1 MLKSLFLAAIRRIRK
16 NVLFSFI
23 NIAGFAIGLAAA
35 LLVALWVIDE
45 LGYDRFHEHS
55 HRMYR
60 IERDMFLD
68 GTQMQ
73 VPITSPPTA
82 PQMAADY
89 PVVEAFARV
98 AREEVR
104 IEDIRHNHNKEML
117 LYADSTFFQ
126 IFGFRLAEGDP
137 QSCLTEPFT
146 VAVSQTAAEAYLGE
160 NAAPG
165 QVLRVSVGG
174 QQRPFRVTAIFED
187 LPHNTHLQGDFIAS
201 FTTLNSLRHEMMMSS
216 WMASFHFSYVLLS
229 EGADPAALEN
239 QLQDMVDTH
248 FGQDIRNLLNIDNPR
263 DFLKI
268 LLVPVTDIHLHGNRA
283 WEFEPP
289 GNITSVRVF
298 SLVAL
303 LLLVIAGIN
312 FMNLSTA
319 RASGRALEVGVRKA
333 SGASRAQLIRQFMGE
348 TLLFSFVGLLLAIV
362 LIELAMPFFA
372 SFTGKNLHTGMVF
385 TGWNLLMTLGAWLLT
400 AFLAGIYPAFFLS
413 SFRPAEVLKGRMG
426 ARGGQ
431 MFRKILVVGQFAI
444 SIGLIVCS
452 VTVYRQIQFI
462 HDKDL
467 GFDRYGLIDLPVE
480 DRTLFSSY
488 EALRHDLLSLPAVS
502 DVSRSWVI
510 PTSQRYT
517 DNPYLLRDNPEIF
530 FPVVNG
536 TDDRFIPVMGIRLLA
551 GENFTPSMV
560 TDSSHHYIINDA
572 ARKMFGFE
580 TPFDALGKE
589 VGVLAGREGETANWG
604 RILAVT
610 EDFHFQPLTEPIKPM
625 VMHASAAAHNHITL
639 RVDPANMAETNSRIQ
654 AVWESYFPDRIF
666 FSVFVSQA
674 FDQQHL
680 SERRLQGVLLVFTF
694 LSILVACLGLLGL
707 SAFSVER
714 RTKEI
719 GIRKVLGAGSG
730 QIIRLITS
738 EFSRLVLLANLIAIP
753 AAYWI
758 MRGWLDGFPYR
769 MNLDVWV
776 FLAAGATAWLTAFLT
791 VLVNTW
797 KTGRSNPVESLKYE

>member
-1 MLKSLFLAAIRRIRK
+1 M
-16 NVLFSFI
+16 
-23 NIAGFAIGLAAA
+23 AAA
-35 LLVALWVIDE
+35 LLVAMWVIDE

-55 HRMYR
+55 DRIYR

-89 PVVEAFARV
+89 PVVEAFTRV

-104 IEDIRHNHNKEML
+104 IEDTRDNHNKELL
-117 LYADSTFFQ
+117 LYADSSFFQ
-126 IFGFRLAEGDP
+126 IFGFRVVEGDP
-137 QSCLTEPFT
+137 KSCLTEPFT
-146 VAVSQTAAEAYLGE
+146 VAISRSAAEAYLGE
-160 NAAPG
+160 GAKPG
-165 QVLRVSVGG
+165 QVLRINVGG
-174 QQRPFRVTAIFED
+174 QQRPFQVTAIFED
-187 LPHNTHLQGDFIAS
+187 MPHNSHLQGDFIAS

-216 WMASFHFSYVLLS
+216 WMASFHFSYVLIR
-229 EGADPAALEN
+229 EGADPEDLEI
-239 QLQDMVDTH
+239 QVQDMVDSH
-248 FGQDIRNLLNIDNPR
+248 FGQDIRNLLKIDNPR

-268 LLVPVTDIHLHGNRA
+268 MLVPVTDIHLHGNRT
-283 WEFEPP
+283 WELEPP
-289 GNITSVRVF
+289 GNITTVRVF

-319 RASGRALEVGVRKA
+319 RASGRALEVGVRKV
-333 SGASRAQLIRQFMGE
+333 SGASRTQLIRQFMGE
-348 TLLFSFVGLLLAIV
+348 TLLFSFVGLLLAII

-372 SFTGKNLHTGMVF
+372 SFTGKNLSAGMIF
-385 TGWNLLMTLGAWLLT
+385 TGWNLVLTLSAWLIT

-413 SFRPAEVLKGRMG
+413 SFKPADVLKGKMG
-426 ARGGQ
+426 AKGGQ
-431 MFRKILVVGQFAI
+431 LFRKILVVGQFAI

-462 HDKDL
+462 HNKDL
-467 GFDRYGLIDLPVE
+467 GFNRVGLIDLPIE
-480 DRTLFSSY
+480 DRTVFRSFD
-488 EALRHDLLSLPAVS
+488 ALRHDLLSLPAVN

-510 PTSQRYT
+510 PTDQRYT

-530 FPVVNG
+530 FPIVNG
-536 TDDRFIPVMGIRLLA
+536 MDDRFIPVMGIRLLA
-551 GENFTPSMV
+551 GENFSPSMV
-560 TDSSHHYIINDA
+560 TDSAFHYIINDA

-589 VGVLAGREGETANWG
+589 VGVMAGMEGETANWG
-604 RILAVT
+604 RIVAVT

-625 VMHASAAAHNHITL
+625 VMHASMAAHNHITL
-639 RVDPANMAETNSRIQ
+639 RVDPVNMAETNSQIQ

-680 SERRLQGVLLVFTF
+680 SEKRLQGVLLVFTF

-719 GIRKVLGAGSG
+719 GIRKVLGASAG

-738 EFSRLVLLANLIAIP
+738 EFSMLVLIANLIAIP
-753 AAYWI
+753 AAYFI

-769 MNLDVWV
+769 MNLDIWV
-776 FLAAGATAWLTAFLT
+776 FLAAAITAWLTAFLT

-797 KTGRSNPVESLKYE
+797 KTGRRNPVESLKYE